1 MGLGPGLAQLV
12 SGDALLWPVGGPIKA
27 CALRACHN
35 FVLATPKYTAFP
47 SLLFGDSAGTASGP
61 APVTFLGPERSR
73 SAVSFHSVGPLSFIP
88 QGCLSCFLPWNSN
101 GSDPGFPPPLPILS
115 LPHLVSRFPG
125 FAAPALR
132 FAPRGIAVASAP
144 FSPSLFPFAFIL
156 KLVLSSGSLLQ
167 AWPHRPCLGG
177 GMSFQ
182 VPFPRGGPLPGSSHP
197 WCLSGSLRRAMW
209 GSRRGGVEGGG
220 APAARVGRAPC
231 SQHCPLPAAG
241 WGPGRQDSSE
251 SDALWHWES
260 WFCPLPSTTSVASH
274 SRLQTPTLPTT
285 PDPRPQ
291 GRAPSGS

>member
-1 MGLGPGLAQLV
+1 M

-101 GSDPGFPPPLPILS
+101 GSDPGFPPPPPNPQPSSPGLP
-115 LPHLVSRFPG
+115 VSW
-125 FAAPALR
+125 LR
-132 FAPRGIAVASAP
+132 GSCAEVRTSRHGCGL
-144 FSPSLFPFAFIL
+144 SPSLFPFVFIL

-182 VPFPRGGPLPGSSHP
+182 VPL
-197 WCLSGSLRRAMW
+197 
-209 GSRRGGVEGGG
+209 
-220 APAARVGRAPC
+220 
-231 SQHCPLPAAG
+231 
-241 WGPGRQDSSE
+241 
-251 SDALWHWES
+251 
-260 WFCPLPSTTSVASH
+260 
-274 SRLQTPTLPTT
+274 
-285 PDPRPQ
+285 PQ
-291 GRAPSGS
+291 GWPFAQVLAPLVSVRLP